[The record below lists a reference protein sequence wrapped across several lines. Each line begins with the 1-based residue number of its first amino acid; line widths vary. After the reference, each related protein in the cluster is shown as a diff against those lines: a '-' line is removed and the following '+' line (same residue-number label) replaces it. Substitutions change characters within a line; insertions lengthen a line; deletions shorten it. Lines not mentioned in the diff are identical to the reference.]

1 MKRVLLLL
9 ILTIVMQFASAQETD
24 INKVYQSVIENL
36 EAKNYKK
43 SAEEF
48 SKLIELAKGMEN
60 LSDYVLFQ
68 GVAIFAGSNNQQ
80 MTFQI
85 LHYLIDNRFYSDF
98 EKANSQNEFQ
108 KWHTTKEWE
117 NAILKIK
124 ENKAGQP
131 IRNRQNIK
139 SKLLDAKSILE
150 KDNGKLWGH
159 PIWNNNIIVIDYDN
173 TIYSLTKLSNSK
185 TDDDTLYYKT
195 MEPNTLVFVN
205 TTQQYEG
212 KEYATV
218 LNNYLKDKS
227 STIIHEL
234 FHLLQFKF
242 KKFNGDAIAYLDETN
257 ARILLRL
264 EYEALRNA
272 LKAINENKGVDH
284 VKSYLKD
291 AVVFRKERQKQYSK
305 YLDAELEIETLK
317 GLANYTGFVLSTYE
331 NKYEKALSEINQRE
345 EAETYTRPFP
355 YATGPAY
362 GLILDYLNI
371 NWKNG
376 LDKIYNF
383 SEIYET
389 QISKSKLK
397 INKKTFVQAKARN
410 NFEEIGK
417 QEAAREEG
425 QNKLIAYYTD
435 LLINKP
441 TLKVAI
447 ADFDHYGRSFN
458 MNGTLTLKNKG
469 IVYSS
474 VRGRDKSDGKNFG
487 NFSTIEGKDELGKS
501 GILSYE
507 ENGTT
512 YFVFPLPTNITDTK
526 IIGEFYEIE
535 LNPNWKLV
543 KKNDGNM
550 EILKNNHH

>member
-1 MKRVLLLL
+1 MKRVFLLLVL
-9 ILTIVMQFASAQETD
+9 SIIIQFANAQETD
-24 INKVYQSVIENL
+24 INKIYQSAIENY
-36 EAKNYKK
+36 EAKDYKK
-43 SAEEF
+43 SADDF

-68 GVAIFAGSNNQQ
+68 GATIFAGSDNQQ
-80 MTFQI
+80 KSFQI
-85 LHYLIDNRFYSDF
+85 LNYLIDSRFYSDL
-98 EKANSQNEFQ
+98 ENVNSQNEFQ

-117 NAILKIK
+117 KAILKIQQ
-124 ENKAGQP
+124 NKANQP
-131 IRNRQNIK
+131 VRNRQNIK
-139 SKLLDAKSILE
+139 VKLLEAKSILE

-159 PIWNNNIIVIDYDN
+159 QIWNNNIIVIDYDN
-173 TIYSLTKLSNSK
+173 TIYSLTKLSDSQ
-185 TDDDTLYYKT
+185 TDDDTLHYKT

-218 LNNYLKDKS
+218 LSNYLKDKS

-272 LKAINENKGVDH
+272 LKAINENKGADN
-284 VKSYLKD
+284 VKNYLKD
-291 AVVFRKERQKQYSK
+291 AVTFRKERQKQYSK
-305 YLDAELEIETLK
+305 YLNAELEIETLE
-317 GLANYTGFVLSTYE
+317 GLANYTGFVLSAFE
-331 NKYEKALSEINQRE
+331 NKYEKTISEITQRE

-362 GLILDYLNI
+362 GLIFDYLNV

-383 SEIYET
+383 AEIYET
-389 QISKSKLK
+389 LISKSKLK
-397 INKKTFVQAKARN
+397 ISKKTLDQAKSRN
-410 NFEEIGK
+410 NFEEINK
-417 QEAAREEG
+417 QETAREER
-425 QNKLIAYYTD
+425 QNKLIAFYTD

-441 TLKVAI
+441 TLKVSI
-447 ADFDHYGRSFN
+447 TDFDNYGRSFN
-458 MNGTLTLKNKG
+458 MNGTLTLKDKG

-474 VRGRDKSDGKNFG
+474 IRGRDKSDGKNFG

-507 ENGTT
+507 ENRIT
-512 YFVFPLPTNITDTK
+512 YFVFPLPTDITDTK

-550 EILKNNHH
+550 EIVKK